1 MLPFLGG
8 RASDT
13 LPRQGKHG
21 LAEKGIQRG
30 LKLRMLSGMQRLI
43 VKEEGQDLVEYS
55 LVLALIALATVASI
69 DMVASAINNLLVG
82 IGTALTGI
90 G

>member
-1 MLPFLGG
+1 
-8 RASDT
+8 
-13 LPRQGKHG
+13 
-21 LAEKGIQRG
+21 
-30 LKLRMLSGMQRLI
+30 MLSGMQRLI